1 MKDSDKEHA
10 AARAQAIKIALKQG
24 WIEQRGDG
32 YSITKAGEHEFVD
45 MTVNNDYAHQEIE
58 DCNED
63 EACAKAVALD
73 YLLFCI
79 DPDEYDDDGN
89 SVYD

>member
-1 MKDSDKEHA
+1 MKHSKQEH
-10 AARAQAIKIALKQG
+10 QAIKIALKQG

-45 MTVNNDYAHQEIE
+45 MTVNDDYAHQEIE
-58 DCNED
+58 DCNGD

-73 YLLFCI
+73 YLLRYI
-79 DPDEYDDDGN
+79 EPDEYDDDGN